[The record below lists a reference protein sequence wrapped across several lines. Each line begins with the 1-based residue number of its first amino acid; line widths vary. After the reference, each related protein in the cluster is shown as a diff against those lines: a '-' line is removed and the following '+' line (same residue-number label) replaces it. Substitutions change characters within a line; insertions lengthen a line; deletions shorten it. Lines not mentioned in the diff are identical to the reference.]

1 MKVGN
6 SLANENQLKFNSNES
21 ENLLK
26 KLATARRINSA
37 ADDAAGA
44 ALDPAAVDDPHA
56 VSESAVI
63 DASTRANNFFF
74 MLILLFIFSLGCRI
88 LIYPAAIGYCLS
100 LVRILANT
108 HISVNSLS
116 C

>member
-1 MKVGN
+1 MIA
-6 SLANENQLKFNSNES
+6 SPLAAPASDEIVSARLSI
-21 ENLLK
+21 LLDS
-26 KLATARRINSA
+26 AAAGA
-37 ADDAAGA
+37 ADDAGA
-44 ALDPAAVDDPHA
+44 ALDPAAVVDPHA

-74 MLILLFIFSLGCRI
+74 MLILLFNFSLGCRI